1 MELFNIYNNHIVRVL
16 PFAISRLISD
26 KKMSKVEFE
35 QFLVDTLEASGPNG
49 VDFVSDKHVKSVFFN
64 TNKKN
69 QEYDLFVLNKDENK
83 KLYVSLNDIAVKSPL
98 PIVFSKQEK
107 EYIRLMLEDKE
118 ARCFMS
124 EELIAKLRDEFDR
137 LGGYDVSHITGN
149 YIEREVVT
157 EEIDES
163 QMRKHILVIAEAL
176 RHGKK
181 IKYVY
186 ASKDGEYEG
195 IGSPYRFMYSLR
207 NRVICLALHP
217 DGPKKRFIKMNV
229 SRFKNVELTDID
241 IDFDPEEQFYKKQRR
256 RLILRTD
263 NNKSKKSVERC
274 MRIFSSYKRR
284 TVYDKKS
291 DTVNIAL
298 DFYCFDEESIIND
311 IISLGSTVEVIEVQ
325 RYDEIKKKYVTDTKS
340 TLRETVIKRLL
351 QMYNNM
357 P

>member
-1 MELFNIYNNHIVRVL
+1 MELFNVYDSHIIRAL
-16 PFAISRLISD
+16 PFVVNKLRSEGE
-26 KKMSKVEFE
+26 MSKLILKELIEKIIDVNFDDDGTQSSMLEDKRIKDVYF
-35 QFLVDTLEASGPNG
+35 DT
-49 VDFVSDKHVKSVFFN
+49 D
-64 TNKKN
+64 N
-69 QEYDLFVLNKDENK
+69 QKEGDLFCWEKKDDTDYIS
-83 KLYVSLNDIAVKSPL
+83 LYEIGDIPF
-98 PIVFSKQEK
+98 PIVFSRQEK

-176 RHGKK
+176 RLGKK

-186 ASKDGEYEG
+186 ASRDGEYEG

-217 DGPKKRFIKMNV
+217 DGPKMRFIKMNV
-229 SRFKNVELTDID
+229 SRFKSVELTDID

-263 NNKSKKSVERC
+263 NNRSKKSVERC